1 LTRTRWRA
9 YDTHDGSTDAP
20 CFAYR
25 IKDDRVPATSQQ
37 PHRRSK
43 RAASEPSA
51 SEPRILVA
59 CPDARPPAYEAVAGF
74 AKSGRLE
81 SFHTGYYYGGAD
93 RTTVLARQYAPCHY
107 LKLRKRLKRRH
118 HPAIPASRVT
128 SHLAFDLALAVESR
142 CGSRVVALRR
152 QAARWR
158 TDQFDRQIAR
168 AIDADRPD
176 VAFVFSDVASRHAL
190 PRCRELGIP
199 TILSMVHGDVREER
213 EVLEREAARSP
224 EFFSIYLAD
233 GPVDRDELD
242 WLHQRR
248 LNDLDRADRILV
260 PSEHIREELIR
271 HGTDGSRI
279 AVVPYAAD
287 TRRFRPDPSKRHDD
301 TCTFLFTG
309 GITQRKGIKDL
320 LDAWRLVRRP
330 GWRLRLLGGLPA
342 NPAPL
347 EPYRDEV
354 EWLGRVGHGEV
365 ARIMASADVFVFPSL
380 FEGSAVVTYEAL
392 ACGLP
397 SVLTPSAGSVA
408 RQGLEAE
415 IVSPADPEALAT
427 AMARLGGDPE
437 YRAELS
443 KNARARALDFTWTRY
458 QTALDGAVDALLGR
472 DREASR

>member
-1 LTRTRWRA
+1 L
-9 YDTHDGSTDAP
+9 G
-20 CFAYR
+20 
-25 IKDDRVPATSQQ
+25 PAL
-37 PHRRSK
+37 
-43 RAASEPSA
+43 
-51 SEPRILVA
+51 SEPRVLVA

-93 RTTVLARQYAPCHY
+93 RATVLARQYAPCHY
-107 LKLRKRLKRRH
+107 LKLRKKLKRRH

-128 SHLAFDLALAVESR
+128 GHVCFDLALAVESR

-152 QAARWR
+152 RAARWR
-158 TDQFDRQIAR
+158 TDQFDRQVVR
-168 AIDADRPD
+168 AIEASRPD
-176 VAFVFSDVASRHAL
+176 LAFVFSDVASAHAL
-190 PRCRELGIP
+190 PRCRDLGIP

-213 EVLEREAARSP
+213 EVLEREEVRSP

-233 GPVDRDELD
+233 GPIDRTELD

-248 LNDLDRADRILV
+248 LNDIDLADRILV
-260 PSEHIREELIR
+260 PSEHIRGELIR
-271 HGTDGSRI
+271 HGTDASRI
-279 AVVPYAAD
+279 AVIPYAAD
-287 TRRFRPDPSKRHDD
+287 TRRFRPDPSKRHGE

-330 GWRLRLLGGLPA
+330 GWRLQLLGGLPA
-342 NPAPL
+342 NAAPL

-365 ARIMASADVFVFPSL
+365 ARIMAAADVFVFPSL

-408 RQGLEAE
+408 RQGIEAE
-415 IVSPADPEALAT
+415 IVPTADAEALAT
-427 AMARLGGDPE
+427 AMAKLGGDPE
-437 YRAELS
+437 YRAELA
-443 KNARARALDFTWTRY
+443 KNARLRALEFTWMRY
-458 QTALDGAVDALLGR
+458 QDGLNAATDALLAPK
-472 DREASR
+472 REVTR